1 MQTLLNHS
9 VDLIVLAF
17 LLYLLATA
25 VKTYYR
31 GDKTM
36 TDETLIQSYIDLE
49 RKRVKYEKATRVH
62 FPNDVRK
69 NRFGNNAAELQRL
82 KGRG

>member
-1 MQTLLNHS
+1 MQTILNHS
-9 VDLIVLAF
+9 IELITLAF
-17 LLYLLATA
+17 LLYLVANA

-36 TDETLIQSYIDLE
+36 TDEMLMQSYIDLE
-49 RKRVKYEKATRVH
+49 RKRVKYEKATRVYL
-62 FPNDVRK
+62 PNDVRK